1 MISLVEA
8 EGRIREIKEAEGG
21 EGEEEDDER
30 NNGNDDAVVL
40 ALIIT
45 GDSMI
50 PCSKNHLLLQRVME
64 IADQC
69 EVVLACRVSPK

>member
-8 EGRIREIKEAEGG
+8 EGRIKEIKES
-21 EGEEEDDER
+21 EGEEGD
-30 NNGNDDAVVL
+30 DDAVIL
-40 ALIIT
+40 ALILT

-50 PCSKNHLLLQRVME
+50 PCSKNPLLLQRVME

>member
-8 EGRIREIKEAEGG
+8 EGRIREIKESEGG
-21 EGEEEDDER
+21 EGDDDG
-30 NNGNDDAVVL
+30 NGNDDAVVL

-50 PCSKNHLLLQRVME
+50 PCSKNHLLLSRVME

-69 EVVLACRVSPK
+69 EVVLACRVSPKQK